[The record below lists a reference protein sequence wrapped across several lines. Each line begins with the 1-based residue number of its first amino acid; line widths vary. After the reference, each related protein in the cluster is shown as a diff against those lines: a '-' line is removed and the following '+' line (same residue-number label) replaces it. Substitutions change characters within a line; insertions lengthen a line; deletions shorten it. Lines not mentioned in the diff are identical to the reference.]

1 MLYFITGPETYNRKV
16 AGVQFENGKAKT
28 ENEWA
33 AQWFS
38 GRPGFSIEMEKT
50 KEKDKKEK

>member
-1 MLYFITGPETYNRKV
+1 MVYFITGPATYNRKV

-28 ENEWA
+28 DNEWA

-38 GRPGFSIEMEKT
+38 GRPGFSVEVE
-50 KEKDKKEK
+50 KEKAKKEK

>member
-1 MLYFITGPETYNRKV
+1 MVYFITGPDTYNRKV

-28 ENEWA
+28 DNEWA

-38 GRPGFSIEMEKT
+38 GRPGFSVEVE
-50 KEKDKKEK
+50 KEKEKKEK